1 MSRMPHPLGMWA
13 SAESALSQREQELVV
28 LLLMI
33 ISHLSGTESYVGDV
47 ALAVKVQD
55 LSCGNLGKLWGRL
68 KMNSSECPPWEKLKE
83 APFWKNAIQYQRVWD
98 LLRGALR
105 RPTGSLQ
112 EGAATGT
119 GGVATATF
127 DMTQE
132 GKPVSKV
139 AAWGSMQALIDHRK
153 IHLVWAEVGSEG
165 LPSGMEEVFEK
176 HRDCNILLCGVEDG
190 MFKAVGQLNAMKD
203 KLWQYKTS
211 MLHLHLKEDPP
222 LGSRIPPHINVT
234 RKILLASPVPLKPHR
249 NFVCLDYPW
258 RPSVL
263 LLLLAHF
270 DLPQRNVFHTMLY
283 LPHSVRPASDV
294 LLKMGQVLA
303 QIPKWQVSFINPADS
318 TDLDLTAQLRS
329 VVLAAHS
336 GVEQTDY
343 ERSVLARGM
352 TLNSYSLFPAPPK
365 PAGGSTPRKECAQE
379 LTPKK
384 GEGAEAKEAEVRSP
398 GGASVASPKGKGGGK
413 GFKPP
418 RRASDAQSSTSA
430 LERER
435 RKLGHVCQQR
445 HWKQTP
451 RRMLSKKPSVQGQAT
466 PPPQQPKAR
475 RPRRQ
480 RVRHHQTAW
489 T

>member
-1 MSRMPHPLGMWA
+1 MCRMPHPLGIWA
-13 SAESALSQREQELVV
+13 SAESALFQRVQELVV

-283 LPHSVRPASDV
+283 LPHSVRPAADV

-303 QIPKWQVSFINPADS
+303 QHTGVRSMRANPPTTGRLCCTHHADRYCASLAGLLPADPWAV
-318 TDLDLTAQLRS
+318 AQADQVRARARSCKVAAWLR
-329 VVLAAHS
+329 AW
-336 GVEQTDY
+336 G
-343 ERSVLARGM
+343 
-352 TLNSYSLFPAPPK
+352 
-365 PAGGSTPRKECAQE
+365 AGFTHSTPLCMPALHMRCATQ
-379 LTPKK
+379 LYFFC
-384 GEGAEAKEAEVRSP
+384 EVSSQAAAYTQCCRC
-398 GGASVASPKGKGGGK
+398 G
-413 GFKPP
+413 
-418 RRASDAQSSTSA
+418 RRAART
-430 LERER
+430 
-435 RKLGHVCQQR
+435 QR
-445 HWKQTP
+445 AAAD
-451 RRMLSKKPSVQGQAT
+451 QAC
-466 PPPQQPKAR
+466 P
-475 RPRRQ
+475 RPRLNR
-480 RVRHHQTAW
+480 TSGK
-489 T
+489 